1 MVDRGGSFAL
11 TRVVLIVA
19 AALAVAGCATNP
31 FAPAEPPPV
40 AAAPPPVPGV
50 APGSTQDFFLNVGDR
65 VFFDEKS
72 AALND
77 IATTT
82 LNKQVA
88 WLSRYQMFNVTIE
101 GHADERGNAAFNVK
115 LSSSRAVAV
124 REYLVSKGIES
135 GRIRTVGR
143 GREGRAAKCDN
154 ISCWS
159 QNRRAVTVLSE
170 RGEIPRPVVRR
181 P

>member
-1 MVDRGGSFAL
+1 MFDHGSLRAFA
-11 TRVVLIVA
+11 RIALIA
-19 AALAVAGCATNP
+19 ASVMAVAGCATNP
-31 FAPAEPPPV
+31 FAPAEPPP
-40 AAAPPPVPGV
+40 AAAPPPPVPGV
-50 APGSTQDFFLNVGDR
+50 APGSPQDFFLNVGDR

-82 LNKQVA
+82 LNKQAA

-101 GHADERGNAAFNVK
+101 GHADERGNAAFNMK
-115 LSSSRAVAV
+115 LSNSRALAV
-124 REYLVSKGIES
+124 RDFLVSKGIER

-159 QNRRAVTVLSE
+159 QNRRAVTIPSE
-170 RGEIPRPVVRR
+170 RGEIPPPAVRR